1 MPTCP
6 ACACASPEGDAA
18 HRIVEALCEDD
29 LDRAIERGLLDAG
42 LPDGIACDACA
53 TACRDALAHAGD
65 TRRRALAARE
75 RYRDR
80 ALRLARLQRERDAKR
95 APVPSQANAQAGAP
109 ALPPAAAA
117 ALERAKARAAQRKPE

>member
-1 MPTCP
+1 MQAGTQPCP

-18 HRIVEALCEDD
+18 HRINAALRDDD
-29 LDRAIERGLLDAG
+29 LDRAIDLGLLD
-42 LPDGIACDACA
+42 DIACSTCA
-53 TACRDALAHAGD
+53 PACREALAHARD
-65 TRRRALAARE
+65 DRRRALAARE
-75 RYRDR
+75 RHRDR

-95 APVPSQANAQAGAP
+95 APVQAPTGAP